1 MVFLGWVQTMAR
13 IATFLSL
20 CLFIFY
26 LENAS
31 QSQQSANNKSSKVGH
46 TMQLTSTAF
55 QAGGNIPKQFTC
67 EGSGISPQLAWSG
80 VASGTKSLALIV
92 HDPDAP
98 RAGGFYHWVAYS
110 IPASA
115 SSIPENAPKGSELPG
130 GGTQGRNDFG
140 KVGYGGPCPP
150 SGTHRYF
157 FRLYAL
163 DTELKLNSGA
173 TAKDLEKAMQGHIL
187 GQAELM
193 GKYQKSSQ
201 RAA

>member
-1 MVFLGWVQTMAR
+1 MAR
-13 IATFLSL
+13 AFLPLGLFLFFLLATGSH
-20 CLFIFY
+20 
-26 LENAS
+26 AR
-31 QSQQSANNKSSKVGH
+31 QSANNKSSKGGQ
-46 TMQLTSTAF
+46 TMQLASSAF
-55 QAGGNIPKQFTC
+55 QPGGNIPKQFTC
-67 EGSGISPQLAWSG
+67 EGSDISPELTWQGAP
-80 VASGTKSLALIV
+80 SGTKAFALIV

-98 RAGGFYHWVAYS
+98 RAGGFYHWAAYN

-115 SSIPENAPKGSELPG
+115 NRISENAAKQSELAG

-140 KVGYGGPCPP
+140 NIGYGGPCPP

-163 DTELKLNSGA
+163 DSELKLDTGA
-173 TAKDLEKAMQGHIL
+173 TAKDVEKAMQGHIL
-187 GQAELM
+187 GEAELM